1 MRILKHSFLSL
12 LRKPTKAVMILVI
25 LFVVFSMVF
34 TGVIIQ
40 NSISKSKEFIRL
52 ELGAVV
58 EYKADYMKAYKDNL
72 SENEFEQMALSKG
85 TADTIGSDARVEK
98 VYINYS
104 DYVESKEYE
113 TISNNDDSGGMIQ
126 MATGFDGVAYFN
138 LKATEKNAPIEFDAK
153 RVEIVEGR
161 NIESGDDTSDE
172 NPIVISEEFAK
183 KNELAINDDMT
194 FKSYSFDKE
203 LHFRVVGIYKVNDS
217 QITGNDMYISSN
229 IFKTSETDM
238 ISSIYFQLKDP
249 LEVDEFIKD
258 QGVNL
263 PSEYTVLD
271 AATSEYNTLT
281 KPLDLMSMIASILIW
296 VIFIA
301 GAAIIISLITIF
313 VRDRK
318 FEVGLLLAS
327 GEARY
332 KIIAQFVLEII
343 IVAIIAFGCS
353 VLLSHQSSQLV
364 SEWIVDNQL
373 IEKEDAGDEMFF
385 FDDMNNVN
393 GDVKMENVA
402 KDFSV
407 AITFDVMINLFI
419 ISIGI
424 VIIASLIP
432 LAIIL
437 SYNPRQ
443 ALQD

>member
-40 NSISKSKEFIRL
+40 NSIAKSKEFVRL

-72 SENEFEQMALSKG
+72 SEDEFAQMDLSKA
-85 TADTIGSDARVEK
+85 TADNISNDNRVEK

-104 DYVESKEYE
+104 DYVESSEYE
-113 TISNNDDSGGMIQ
+113 AVTKESSGGMVQ
-126 MATGFDGVAYFN
+126 MSVGFGGTAYFD
-138 LKATEKNAPIEFDAK
+138 LKATDGIEPIEFDTK
-153 RVEIVEGR
+153 RVEIIDGR
-161 NIESGDDTSDE
+161 NIESADDTSDE
-172 NPIVISEEFAK
+172 NTIVISEEFAN
-183 KNELAINDDMT
+183 KNNLAIDDDMT
-194 FKSYSFDKE
+194 FKSYAFNKE
-203 LHFRVVGIYKVNDS
+203 LDFRVVGIYKVNDS
-217 QITGNDMYISSN
+217 KITGNEMYISSKV
-229 IFKTSETDM
+229 FKTDGAEM
-238 ISSIYFQLKDP
+238 ISSIYFKLNDP
-249 LEVDEFIKD
+249 LEVDGFIND
-258 QGVNL
+258 QSVNL
-263 PSEYTVLD
+263 PSKYTVLD
-271 AATSEYNTLT
+271 AGNSEYNKLT

-343 IVAIIAFGCS
+343 IVAILAFGCS

-364 SEWIVDNQL
+364 SEWIVENQL
-373 IEKEDAGDEMFF
+373 VEKEDGSDELFIYDGMT
-385 FDDMNNVN
+385 NVN

-407 AITFDVMINLFI
+407 AITFDVMKNLFI